1 MKRPPRVPRPE
12 TTSEAAARAWAG
24 VRSLALD
31 IGPLKESRDFRL
43 LWVGRL
49 VSETGRQITLVAL
62 YVQVFDITGSPV
74 AVGLIGLA
82 QVIPLVLATLGAGAI
97 VDHLDRRKILIVTQW
112 GQTAASAVLLAGALM
127 ESPPLVL
134 VYSAAAA
141 SAAFSGVDGPTRSA
155 IIPNLVG
162 RGQLPAALALNQVMF
177 QTTMIVGPFVGGVV
191 IGVFGLAWAYGIDV
205 VTFTGGIAAAVLI
218 RPLPPERSERPATG
232 FAAVR
237 EGFAYLKGK
246 RVLQSTF
253 IADLI
258 AMIFGSPRSL
268 FPVLAATQFDQ
279 GPQVVGML
287 FAAPAVG
294 ALVGSLTSGWVG
306 RIRRQGLAVLVA
318 VAAWGLAIAGFGL
331 SGGLLPLALLLL
343 AFAGAADV
351 ISAVFRSTILHLS
364 IPDSL
369 RGRLSA
375 IHILVVTGG
384 PRIGDFEA
392 GALASLTSP
401 VFSVVSGGIACL
413 LGVGV
418 MALLVPGFRRYVP
431 EDEPNT
437 TTGIPLEKGGR

>member
-1 MKRPPRVPRPE
+1 VKRPPRSPKPE

-24 VRSLALD
+24 VRSLTLD
-31 IGPLKESRDFRL
+31 VTPLKASRDFRL

-62 YVQVFDITGSPV
+62 FVQVFDLTGSPA
-74 AVGLIGLA
+74 AVGLIGIA
-82 QVIPLVLATLGAGAI
+82 QVVPLIIATLGAGTI
-97 VDHLDRRKILIVTQW
+97 VDHLDRRKILIATQW
-112 GQTAASAVLLAGALM
+112 GQTGASAVLLAGALM
-127 ESPPLVL
+127 ETPPLAL
-134 VYSAAAA
+134 VYGAAAA
-141 SAAFSGVDGPTRSA
+141 SSVFSGVDGPTRSA

-162 RGQLPAALALNQVMF
+162 RRQLPAALALNQVMF
-177 QTTMIVGPFVGGVV
+177 QTTMIVGPFVGGLI

-205 VTFTGGIAAAVLI
+205 VTFAAGIAAAMLI
-218 RPLPPERSERPATG
+218 RPMPPERGEQPATG

-237 EGFAYLKGK
+237 EGFTYLKGK

-294 ALVGSLTSGWVG
+294 ALVGSLTSGWVE

-331 SGGLLPLALLLL
+331 SDGLLPLALLLL

-392 GALASLTSP
+392 GAVASLVSP
-401 VFSVVSGGIACL
+401 AFSVVSGGIACVI
-413 LGVGV
+413 GIGV
-418 MALLVPGFRRYVP
+418 MALKVPEFRRYIPP
-431 EDEPNT
+431 EYPEAKR
-437 TTGIPLEKGGR
+437 GK